1 MTKLFFRKIR
11 MIFAAALL
19 FYPCVALAE
28 DEPVKEQ
35 TPQAITVNGDTVEY
49 LSDSKEISA
58 TGNVAV
64 VYKGSRLTCNKL
76 VVNTQTKEGVAE
88 GGARLE
94 DDKGVIEG
102 EKIKYNFQAK
112 TGVILEPSFRLNPYF
127 GRSEK
132 AEKISDAE
140 FIAKRGYMTTCS
152 YNKPHY
158 RLKSRRMNFFPGD
171 KVQIRD
177 ATVYVRGVPLGYLPQ
192 YNQSLKDPIMHVQV
206 MPGKRKDW
214 GGYILTAWRYKL
226 TDNVSG
232 RIYFDIRSKLGIAEG
247 FGANYKSDNL
257 GKGDFKYY
265 YSHEEPTNLPQ
276 NTPADFQRYL
286 IRWRHQWDIDDRTN
300 IVSEYYK
307 IADSKRTILGSEYNM
322 LKDYFFREYEKDSQ
336 PLSYTQLHH
345 NFQYSGI
352 DIMVQKRINR
362 WYKQLEKL
370 PEIKYSL
377 PNLKIGE
384 SPVYLENSFSA
395 ANLNYKYASLN
406 QDISPIQKDIN
417 MNRLDTTNKFSL
429 PMRVSFIQLTPF
441 VMNRLTYYDKGSGGA
456 SVAPRTIFYSGA
468 DASTKFY
475 RIFDLKSNFL
485 GMDINGLRHIITPTV
500 AYSYNHKPS
509 VGSNKLLQIPDNNG
523 IESIARSNAA
533 TLELSN
539 KLQTKRENKSVDLVD
554 FRINSNYTF
563 KTREGAGGRLGDL
576 LFDLTL
582 LPYSWMRLDTDATY
596 SHYNDYFTSANY
608 DFSFSLYKNLS
619 IGIGQRYQRKSSN
632 ELTTGFNWSLNPKWK
647 LSVYERFFLK
657 DIPTSDKGLKE
668 QEYTVSRDLHCWQMD
683 ITYNVKRGEGE
694 SIWLIFRLKA
704 FPEMEINVNQS
715 YHGPKSGAGQ

>member
-1 MTKLFFRKIR
+1 MLKPSRKLIKLLVLALFFLPGI
-11 MIFAAALL
+11 I
-19 FYPCVALAE
+19 LAE
-28 DEPVKEQ
+28 DDLNKEAA
-35 TPQAITVNGDTVEY
+35 PAAITVNGDTVEY

-58 TGNVAV
+58 TGNVSV
-64 VYKGSRLTCNKL
+64 IYKGTKLTCQKL
-76 VVNTQTKEGVAE
+76 VVNTQTKEGVAL
-88 GGARLE
+88 GNARME
-94 DDKGVIEG
+94 DAKGVIEG
-102 EKIKYNFQAK
+102 EKIRYNFAAK
-112 TGVILEPSFRLNPYF
+112 TGTILEPSFRVNPYF

-132 AEKISDAE
+132 VDKISDAE
-140 FIAKRGYMTTCS
+140 FIAKRGYMTTCDLD
-152 YNKPHY
+152 KPHY

-177 ATVYVRGVPLGYLPQ
+177 ATMYVRGIPLGYLPQ

-226 TDNVSG
+226 TDNLSG
-232 RIYFDIRSKLGIAEG
+232 RIYFDVRSKLGVAEG
-247 FGANYKSDNL
+247 FGANYKSENF

-276 NTPADFQRYL
+276 NTPANFERYL
-286 IRWRHQWDIDDRTN
+286 IRWRHQWDIDERTN
-300 IVSEYYK
+300 LVSEYYK
-307 IADSKRTILGSEYNM
+307 ITDSKRSILGTQYNM

-336 PLSYTQLHH
+336 PLSYTLLHH
-345 NFQYSGI
+345 SFSYSSV
-352 DIMVQKRINR
+352 DITVQKRINR
-362 WYKQLEKL
+362 WYQQLEKL

-384 SPVYLENSFSA
+384 TPFYFENSSSFASF
-395 ANLNYKYASLN
+395 NYKYPVPSDATN
-406 QDISPIQKDIN
+406 DIS
-417 MNRLDTTNKFSL
+417 MNRFDTSNKFSL

-441 VMNRLTYYDKGSGGA
+441 VMNRETFYDKDSSGA
-456 SVAPRTIFYSGA
+456 SLAPRSIFYSGA

-475 RIFDLKSNFL
+475 RIFDIKSNFL
-485 GMDINGLRHIITPTV
+485 GLDINGLRHIITPSV
-500 AYSYNHKPS
+500 AYSYNYEPTVKSSRLKQIDSVDS
-509 VGSNKLLQIPDNNG
+509 VGRNN
-523 IESIARSNAA
+523 SA

-554 FRINSNYTF
+554 FRINSAYTF
-563 KTREGAGGRLGDL
+563 KTREGRGGSLGDL

-596 SHYNDYFTSANY
+596 SHYYDYFTNANY
-608 DFSFSLYKNLS
+608 DFGFSLNKDLS

-632 ELTTGFNWSLNPKWK
+632 ELTTSFNWRLSPKWK
-647 LSVYERFFLK
+647 FSVYERFFLK
-657 DIPTSDKGLKE
+657 DIPTSNKGLKE

-683 ITYNVKRGEGE
+683 LAYNVRRGEGE

-704 FPEMEINVNQS
+704 FPEMEINLDQS
-715 YHGPKSGAGQ
+715 YHGPKSGAAQ